1 MYFFAESTNYT
12 FVDEQAIFANNE
24 LGMRHIEVYGFDYD
38 YTLASYSNTL
48 HYLIYDL
55 AVKEL
60 ISTYGV
66 RTVYTTRQHKKCNYQ
81 HSEVCKWHLVP
92 WVIWVQYSS
101 ARFRE
106 GAWEKAEF
114 MEGRKAIKARKTTPP
129 PSLSLMSGSA
139 TVFIPVGRKIFI
151 LDSCFHS
158 NYIILFVVFYVL
170 SIQEG
175 LKEWSMIQILP

>member
-1 MYFFAESTNYT
+1 MQFFAESTNYT

-66 RTVYTTRQHKKCNYQ
+66 RTVSSTYQHK
-81 HSEVCKWHLVP
+81 
-92 WVIWVQYSS
+92 
-101 ARFRE
+101 
-106 GAWEKAEF
+106 
-114 MEGRKAIKARKTTPP
+114 
-129 PSLSLMSGSA
+129 
-139 TVFIPVGRKIFI
+139 
-151 LDSCFHS
+151 
-158 NYIILFVVFYVL
+158 
-170 SIQEG
+170 
-175 LKEWSMIQILP
+175 

>member
-1 MYFFAESTNYT
+1 MLNLVKCCLILVNSLPTAPLAMHQAIFHAILQDNCLFFVFLVESTNYT

-66 RTVYTTRQHKKCNYQ
+66 K
-81 HSEVCKWHLVP
+81 
-92 WVIWVQYSS
+92 I
-101 ARFRE
+101 
-106 GAWEKAEF
+106 
-114 MEGRKAIKARKTTPP
+114 
-129 PSLSLMSGSA
+129 LSMG
-139 TVFIPVGRKIFI
+139 
-151 LDSCFHS
+151 
-158 NYIILFVVFYVL
+158 
-170 SIQEG
+170 
-175 LKEWSMIQILP
+175 

>member
-1 MYFFAESTNYT
+1 MFWGKLEISHNYDSFSVPSLDDIIVCAFFSESTNYT

-66 RTVYTTRQHKKCNYQ
+66 RTTNY
-81 HSEVCKWHLVP
+81 
-92 WVIWVQYSS
+92 
-101 ARFRE
+101 F
-106 GAWEKAEF
+106 
-114 MEGRKAIKARKTTPP
+114 
-129 PSLSLMSGSA
+129 
-139 TVFIPVGRKIFI
+139 
-151 LDSCFHS
+151 
-158 NYIILFVVFYVL
+158 
-170 SIQEG
+170 
-175 LKEWSMIQILP
+175 LK

>member
-1 MYFFAESTNYT
+1 MIFKVIETKFSKDSLYFFAESTNYT

-66 RTVYTTRQHKKCNYQ
+66 RTVYTTHQHKKCNYQ
-81 HSEVCKWHLVP
+81 HSEVLVP
-92 WVIWVQYSS
+92 WVI
-101 ARFRE
+101 
-106 GAWEKAEF
+106 
-114 MEGRKAIKARKTTPP
+114 
-129 PSLSLMSGSA
+129 
-139 TVFIPVGRKIFI
+139 
-151 LDSCFHS
+151 
-158 NYIILFVVFYVL
+158 
-170 SIQEG
+170 
-175 LKEWSMIQILP
+175 